1 MKEIY
6 LNEQTTLL
14 LEMLTLRDPVRMVL
28 EKRGKSTLVS
38 ESNTEMYNNL
48 LDEDE
53 DEEGDQ

>member
-1 MKEIY
+1 
-6 LNEQTTLL
+6 
-14 LEMLTLRDPVRMVL
+14 MLTLRDPVRMVL

-53 DEEGDQ
+53 EGGQ